1 MRAARAARLLFFIQP
16 ITVVFVLS
24 VNLLMTSQLTTDC
37 FKKSISSRLK
47 AGLSRCQDL
56 FYFANCI
63 SFRLATVVVQALQ
76 YMFILGRKKN
86 VTGPAT
92 SS

>member
-56 FYFANCI
+56 FI
-63 SFRLATVVVQALQ
+63 SQTVFHFATVVVKL
-76 YMFILGRKKN
+76 FN
-86 VTGPAT
+86 VCLF
-92 SS
+92 

>member
-1 MRAARAARLLFFIQP
+1 MRAARLLFFIQP

-37 FKKSISSRLK
+37 FKKSISSRLN

-63 SFRLATVVVQALQ
+63 SFRYCCCQALQ
-76 YMFILGRKKN
+76 YMLILGRKKN